1 MPGLTANIVERAM
14 RLIAATLAT
23 GRLQTIANGVANLPE
38 RGPAVIVAR
47 HYHHLF
53 DGLMLFAAIQRGF
66 HIVVTLDWVTSNRTK
81 LFMFWLNRMARWPML
96 LRSDALVRP
105 AHLPPA
111 LFARRDVVRYQR
123 KALREAVALLVE
135 GKILVI
141 FPEGYPNI
149 DPVYTPKTEPDE
161 FLPFKPGFLS
171 ILGAA
176 EARLGKKIPIIPAG
190 LRYQPGKTWIGYLS
204 FGEAIYR
211 DDVSGRA
218 ELIQRLETAVK
229 NLSGVVVDLQT
240 SALPDRALKRDH
252 R

>member
-1 MPGLTANIVERAM
+1 MPGITANIVERAM
-14 RLIAATLAT
+14 RAIAATLAA
-23 GRLQTIANGVANLPE
+23 GRLQTIADGVANLPE

-53 DGLMLFAAIQRGF
+53 DGLMFFAAMQRGF
-66 HIVVTLDWVTSNRTK
+66 HIVVTLDWVTSKRTK

-96 LRSDALVRP
+96 LRSDALIRP
-105 AHLPPA
+105 AHLPRA

-123 KALREAVALLVE
+123 KALREAVALLME

-171 ILGAA
+171 ILAAA
-176 EARLGKKIPIIPAG
+176 EVRLGKKIPIIPAG
-190 LRYQPGKTWIGYLS
+190 LRYQPGKTWTGYLS
-204 FGEAIYR
+204 FGETIYR
-211 DDVSGRA
+211 DDPTGRA
-218 ELIQRLETAVK
+218 ALIQRLETEVK
-229 NLSGVVVDLQT
+229 KLSGMAVNLQT
-240 SALPDRALKRDH
+240 SAHTDTELSRIH